1 MTIQLKPEVDFN
13 LNPEILSTV
22 SIVETAFNQ
31 YSLALIINSGREP
44 CATPD
49 RRGCHIPNSNHYR
62 GDAYDFRSKGIP
74 RTVKDAIVKY
84 IQRNIGAGFRLIL
97 ENSGT
102 ENEHFHFQYEPS
114 LSQFAYQV
122 KGFAPMSL
130 PWAQDPG
137 YRGGEEIFD
146 ADPDI
151 PVEAPLPG
159 GYMFPVYAGEVWS
172 DEMSLLVIVSLLA
185 VTWVSLR

>member
-44 CATPD
+44 CTTPN
-49 RRGCHIPNSNHYR
+49 RRGCHIPNSNHYL

-97 ENSGT
+97 ENPGT

-122 KGFAPMSL
+122 KGFMPF
-130 PWAQDPG
+130 AQSVSTYPL
-137 YRGGEEIFD
+137 YAGGQEVFD
-146 ADPDI
+146 YDPDVPI
-151 PVEAPLPG
+151 EAPLPG

-172 DEMSLLVIVSLLA
+172 EEMSLLVIVSLLA
-185 VTWVSLR
+185 VAWVSLR